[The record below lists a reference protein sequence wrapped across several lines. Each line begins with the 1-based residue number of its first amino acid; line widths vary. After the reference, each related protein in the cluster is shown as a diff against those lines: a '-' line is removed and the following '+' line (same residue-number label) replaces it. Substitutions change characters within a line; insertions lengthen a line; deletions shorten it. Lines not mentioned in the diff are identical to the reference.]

1 MRFGLRCIAHFG
13 GRLPGVAAHRICL
26 VLSIF
31 FGIRTLHV
39 RMRGSEHG
47 FRLSSLWPPDD
58 DLNFIVPFH
67 VIIDFSHLSIA
78 SSISVIIDFTL
89 FVMSPWI
96 INAHESMDD

>member
-1 MRFGLRCIAHFG
+1 MG
-13 GRLPGVAAHRICL
+13 
-26 VLSIF
+26 
-31 FGIRTLHV
+31 
-39 RMRGSEHG
+39 
-47 FRLSSLWPPDD
+47 SLWPPDD